1 MAQRVIMPN
10 GNSHAPFVICSV
22 KLYEGK
28 GVACLD
34 ARGKPL
40 EYIPVEDVE
49 KGRRVR
55 DMLNGALNGERR
67 YRTLDWSFLTE
78 PLPQAPSQAASAPTS
93 APSPEPDPVPAAIT
107 KPKANK

>member
-1 MAQRVIMPN
+1 MPN
-10 GNSHAPFVICSV
+10 GNSHSAFVICSV

-40 EYIPVEDVE
+40 EYIPIADIE
-49 KGRRVR
+49 KSHRVR

-67 YRTLDWSFLTE
+67 YRSLDWSFLDE
-78 PLPQAPSQAASAPTS
+78 PSSENLPQAPLAPESTPPRNPGGAA
-93 APSPEPDPVPAAIT
+93 DP
-107 KPKANK
+107 KSKSGK

>member
-1 MAQRVIMPN
+1 MSYRISMPS
-10 GNSHAPFVICSV
+10 GNTHSSFVIHSV

-34 ARGKPL
+34 ARGRPL
-40 EYIPVEDVE
+40 EWIPVEDVE

-67 YRTLDWSFLTE
+67 YRMLDWSFLQE
-78 PLPQAPSQAASAPTS
+78 VGPAAPQALKSA
-93 APSPEPDPVPAAIT
+93 
-107 KPKANK
+107 K